1 MRVGTVPGTQQV
13 LATHCSTDGSQ
24 EGRGPGPSTV
34 SSFQSQGQYTPLRLP
49 LSPLTGPAPPKACT
63 HPRLLPAPQPR
74 FLSHCQSTMAVIING
89 LSQCDSC
96 GPLKIGLNNKI
107 LAYGNFFSSPAPPF
121 SLPHFSLVMHANALP
136 FSPSQHLPP
145 RDGMARGQTRF
156 CSWGTD
162 PPGPLPWAWHWAK
175 RLTPVTSA
183 RPPPPRPGQDSPK
196 SLHLTS
202 PPTSPELPLGL
213 LCRAS
218 PEVQVLA
225 SANPPPPPR
234 QACSP
239 PPPSISAPPKASV
252 IP

>member
-1 MRVGTVPGTQQV
+1 MPGTQQV

-183 RPPPPRPGQDSPK
+183 RPPPPPRAGQPK
-196 SLHLTS
+196 V
-202 PPTSPELPLGL
+202 PTPDFSSYLP
-213 LCRAS
+213 
-218 PEVQVLA
+218 
-225 SANPPPPPR
+225 
-234 QACSP
+234 
-239 PPPSISAPPKASV
+239 
-252 IP
+252 